1 MMYFNRG
8 FDGYSRFNGCFG
20 SGYFGPW
27 GMFIGLGIIVLIVA
41 LVVWAVLKKKKENDP
56 ILLSLKEKFVR
67 GEITE
72 EEYLSKKRTLNLK

>member
-1 MMYFNRG
+1 
-8 FDGYSRFNGCFG
+8 
-20 SGYFGPW
+20 
-27 GMFIGLGIIVLIVA
+27 MFIGLGIIVLIVA
-41 LVVWAVLKKKKENDP
+41 LVVWAVAKNKKENDP

>member
-8 FDGYSRFNGCFG
+8 YDGFNRFSGCFG

-27 GMFIGLGIIVLIVA
+27 GMFIGMGIIILIVA
-41 LVVWAVLKKKKENDP
+41 LVVWAILKKKKDNDP

-72 EEYLSKKRTLNLK
+72 EEYLSKKRALNLK

>member
-8 FDGYSRFNGCFG
+8 FGGFDRVDGCFG
-20 SGYFGPW
+20 YGYFEPW
-27 GMFIGLGIIVLIVA
+27 GMFIGLGIIILIVA